1 MAWPRKVIYFDGL
14 AEKSNIVLASYSNTT
29 YAMQHEGREVY
40 TGPAIEALAKVLTG
54 QLTPQGK
61 SPMIINTK
69 NTH

>member
-1 MAWPRKVIYFDGL
+1 
-14 AEKSNIVLASYSNTT
+14 
-29 YAMQHEGREVY
+29 MQHEGREVY

-61 SPMIINTK
+61 SPMMIKTK